1 MEEEERQF
9 GARIYNTTTSHF
21 CIHVESYDASFSC
34 TTAEEAQK
42 HVCGLEENTVHVKYI
57 ELVRA
62 RRCSSA
68 PCDLR
73 AEY

>member
-1 MEEEERQF
+1 MRGF
-9 GARIYNTTTSHF
+9 TTTPPPPF
-21 CIHVESYDASFSC
+21 CIHSQSYNASIFD

-42 HVCGLEENTVHVKYI
+42 HVRGLEENTVHVKYI

-62 RRCSSA
+62 HCRSSA
-68 PCDLR
+68 PCDSR